1 MIWAV
6 MEEAPNVEIIDATF
20 AISSD
25 TTAGRDVMQG
35 RALA

>member
-1 MIWAV
+1 MIWAAV
-6 MEEAPNVEIIDATF
+6 EEAPNVEIVDATF

-25 TTAGRDVMQG
+25 TTARRDVMQG